1 VRSKTLRVVAALA
14 VAGSAAASGA
24 AQDAPRAA
32 AVLPAAIPIFPLP
45 DLALFPNSTQPFH
58 IFEPRY
64 REMVADALA
73 GDSIIGLVML
83 QPGHEDDYEGRPPI
97 YAMGAAG
104 VIVASEQLP
113 DGRYNI
119 VLQGVAKFRVLGEDQ
134 SRAYR
139 LADIEELPEAE
150 VEDRELLGSRRRQLE
165 SAVRSAFPRAPLPS
179 SAMPHERAIDDLS
192 IMLPLE
198 PAERLEAL
206 EADGPL
212 ERATTLVRLLRRST
226 RADRGGEPRLHVG
239 LGRATIP

>member
-1 VRSKTLRVVAALA
+1 MLLAATLAAGLSAPGSGVAQEAR
-14 VAGSAAASGA
+14 
-24 AQDAPRAA
+24 RAA
-32 AVLPAAIPIFPLP
+32 GALPAAIPIFPLP

-64 REMVADALA
+64 REMIADALA
-73 GDSIIGLVML
+73 GDSIIGMVML
-83 QPGHEDDYEGRPPI
+83 QPGYEDDYEGRPPI

-104 VIVASEQLP
+104 LIVASERLP

-119 VLQGVAKFRVLGEDQ
+119 VLKGVAKFRVLGEDE

-139 LADIEELPEAE
+139 VADIVELPE
-150 VEDRELLGSRRRQLE
+150 VQVQDRELLGSRRRQLE

-179 SAMPHERAIDDLS
+179 SAVPHERAIDDLS

-212 ERATTLVRLLRRST
+212 ERAATLVRVL
-226 RADRGGEPRLHVG
+226 RGGSRV
-239 LGRATIP
+239 